1 MVMKQIPTM
10 KGTKRKLPNYGQT
23 QNALDEI
30 NTILIGGMNKYNLS
44 NPNNLLNEFK
54 LSKKYKNEFKTPLNE
69 IVKILSGGAKKLNHK
84 KKINKFQK
92 LQKGGAIKLSAL
104 YL

>member
-44 NPNNLLNEFK
+44 NPNNLLNE
-54 LSKKYKNEFKTPLNE
+54 LNEFKTPLNE